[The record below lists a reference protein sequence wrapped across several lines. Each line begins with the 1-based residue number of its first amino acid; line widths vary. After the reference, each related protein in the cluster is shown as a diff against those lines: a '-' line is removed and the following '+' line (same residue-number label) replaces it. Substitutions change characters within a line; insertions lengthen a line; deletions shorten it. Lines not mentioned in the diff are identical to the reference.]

1 MKTATINVTTKVL
14 KTETIFKGKVSEVEL
29 EKYYDLDGTLI
40 NEGRE
45 TLQFPENS
53 DIEIISETGEK
64 YFGSSKEPFEYE
76 DWVVKVNGKKIAKEY
91 EITGY
96 SSRKDIMVLRA
107 CTGAG

>member
-1 MKTATINVTTKVL
+1 MKTATIKVSRKVL
-14 KTETIFKGKVSEVEL
+14 KTETLFKGKISGVEI
-29 EKYYDLDGTLI
+29 EKYYDLHGTLI

-53 DIEIISETGEK
+53 DIEIISEKGER
-64 YFGSSKEPFEYE
+64 YFRFSKDPYEYE
-76 DWVVKVNGKKIAKEY
+76 DWTVKVNGKKIAKEY
-91 EITGY
+91 EITSY

>member
-1 MKTATINVTTKVL
+1 MKIL
-14 KTETIFKGKVSEVEL
+14 KTETLFKGKITEVEL
-29 EKYYDLDGTLI
+29 DKYYDLDGTLI

-53 DIEIISETGEK
+53 VIEIISETIEQHFNSGK
-64 YFGSSKEPFEYE
+64 DPFRYE
-76 DWVVKVNGKKIAKEY
+76 NWVVKVNGEKIAKEY